1 MRSFRAV
8 EREIVGRGLLNGLSL
23 IGMMR
28 EAMMAQS
35 RARKLEAVRAIEFGL
50 LEVGDELWQL
60 MENEMTGFWFQNW
73 IDQ

>member
-1 MRSFRAV
+1 M
-8 EREIVGRGLLNGLSL
+8 VGRGLLNGLSL